1 MLGNW
6 VPQDGLVLT
15 TNDSIYPQWVS
26 EKQVID
32 SELVNTLEYKFVT
45 INPSTGACFWED
57 IANRIIDLA
66 PYSNDQ
72 EHDLMV
78 EDAGF
83 NHNVEQAPSK
93 IHINTVTGK

>member
-32 SELVNTLEYKFVT
+32 SKSINTLEYKFVT
-45 INPSTGACFWED
+45 FNPSTGACLWED
-57 IANRIIDLA
+57 IANRNIDLA
-66 PYSNDQ
+66 PYQNDQ
-72 EHDLMV
+72 ENDLMV

-83 NHNVEQAPSK
+83 NYKVEEAPGK
-93 IHINTVTGK
+93 IHINTVAGK